1 MPKNKLVDTT
11 KKNIK
16 RNKFLSLSTILVAS
30 IVLVISSFFIS
41 VGLLSQKAIKYYE
54 KKAQV
59 IIFFK
64 RDTKEADIMK
74 IKDLFNDALLV
85 EKIEFIS
92 QEQALAIYKEDFSDN
107 PDLLA
112 TVTADSLPPSLEIR
126 AKDVDSLL
134 TLIERINKERETNSS
149 IDEVMYFKDVVN
161 NLRTLSNT
169 IRIASIILISALL
182 VIAFSLIRIAVGFNI
197 NSHRDEIKIMNLMG
211 STNKYIKMP
220 YLFEGAYYG
229 GLGGFIAATLIIVP
243 FYILI
248 VSLMRNPDFSFSFNQ
263 ILRDLGLTF
272 LRPVNLPFIIIYYLA
287 HILSGILI
295 GLVSSLSAI
304 KKYLD

>member
-304 KKYLD
+304 RKYLD

>member
-41 VGLLSQKAIKYYE
+41 IGILSQKAIKYYE

-59 IIFFK
+59 IVFFK

-74 IKDLFNDALLV
+74 LKELFNDSLLV
-85 EKIEFIS
+85 ESIDYIS
-92 QEQALAIYKEDFSDN
+92 QEKALAIYKEDFSDN

-161 NLRTLSNT
+161 NLRSLSNT
-169 IRIASIILISALL
+169 IRIASIILISAL
-182 VIAFSLIRIAVGFNI
+182 VIIAFSLIRIAVGFNI
-197 NSHRDEIKIMNLMG
+197 NTHKEEIKIMNLIG
-211 STNKYIKMP
+211 STSKYIKMP

-229 GLGGFIAATLIIVP
+229 GLGGIIAATLIIVP
-243 FYILI
+243 FFI
-248 VSLMRNPDFSFSFNQ
+248 VVISLMRNSDFSFSYNQ

-272 LRPVNLPFIIIYYLA
+272 LRPVNIPFLIIYYLA
-287 HILSGILI
+287 HVLSGMFI
-295 GLVSSLSAI
+295 GIVSSLSAI
-304 KKYLD
+304 KKYLN

>member
-1 MPKNKLVDTT
+1 MTKNKIVETT
-11 KKNIK
+11 KKNIQ
-16 RNKFLSLSTILVAS
+16 RNKFLSLSTIVVSA
-30 IVLVISSFFIS
+30 IVLLISSFFIS
-41 VGLLSQKAIKYYE
+41 IGILSQKAIKYYE

-59 IIFFK
+59 IVFFK

-74 IKDLFNDALLV
+74 IKELFNDPLLV
-85 EKIEFIS
+85 ENIDYIS
-92 QEQALAIYKEDFSDN
+92 QEKALSIYKEDFSDN

-134 TLIERINKERETNSS
+134 LLIEKINKEKETNSS

-161 NLRTLSNT
+161 NLKSLSFT
-169 IRIASIILISALL
+169 IRIASVILISALV

-197 NSHRDEIKIMNLMG
+197 NTHKDEIKIMNLMG
-211 STNKYIKMP
+211 SSSRYIRMP

-243 FYILI
+243 FYII
-248 VSLMRNPDFSFSFNQ
+248 VLSLSRNPDFSFSFNQ
-263 ILRDLGLTF
+263 ILRDLNVIF
-272 LRPVNLPFIIIYYLA
+272 LRPINILFLISYYSI
-287 HILSGILI
+287 HMLSGIVI
-295 GLVSSLSAI
+295 GIISSISAI
-304 KKYLD
+304 KKYLK

>member
-182 VIAFSLIRIAVGFNI
+182 IIAFSLIRIAVGFNI
-197 NSHRDEIKIMNLMG
+197 NSHKDEIKIMNLMG

-243 FYILI
+243 FFILI

>member
-41 VGLLSQKAIKYYE
+41 IGILSQKAIKYYE

-197 NSHRDEIKIMNLMG
+197 NSHKDEIKIMNLMG

-243 FYILI
+243 FFILI

>member
-16 RNKFLSLSTILVAS
+16 RNRFLSLSTILVAS

-41 VGLLSQKAIKYYE
+41 IGILSQKAIKYYE

-59 IIFFK
+59 IVFFK
-64 RDTKEADIMK
+64 RDTKETDIMK
-74 IKDLFNDALLV
+74 LKELFNDSLLV
-85 EKIEFIS
+85 ESIDYIS
-92 QEQALAIYKEDFSDN
+92 QEKALAIYKEDFSDN

-197 NSHRDEIKIMNLMG
+197 NSHKDEIKIMNLMG

>member
-1 MPKNKLVDTT
+1 MTKNKIVETT
-11 KKNIK
+11 KKNIQ
-16 RNKFLSLSTILVAS
+16 RNKFLSLSTIFVSA
-30 IVLVISSFFIS
+30 IVLLISSFFIS
-41 VGLLSQKAIKYYE
+41 IGILSQKAIKYYE

-59 IIFFK
+59 IVFFK

-74 IKDLFNDALLV
+74 IKELFNDPLLV
-85 EKIEFIS
+85 ENIDYIS
-92 QEQALAIYKEDFSDN
+92 QEKALSIYKEDFSDN

-134 TLIERINKERETNSS
+134 LLIEKINKEKETNSS

-161 NLRTLSNT
+161 NLKSLSFT
-169 IRIASIILISALL
+169 IRIASVILISALV

-197 NSHRDEIKIMNLMG
+197 NTHKDEIKIMNLMG
-211 STNKYIKMP
+211 SSSRYIRMP

-243 FYILI
+243 FYII
-248 VSLMRNPDFSFSFNQ
+248 VLSLSKNPDFSFSFNQ
-263 ILRDLGLTF
+263 ILRDLGIIF
-272 LRPVNLPFIIIYYLA
+272 LRPINILFLISYYSI
-287 HILSGILI
+287 HMVSGIVI
-295 GLVSSLSAI
+295 GIISSVSAI
-304 KKYLD
+304 KKYLK

>member
-41 VGLLSQKAIKYYE
+41 IGILSQKAIKYYE

-59 IIFFK
+59 IVFFK

-74 IKDLFNDALLV
+74 LKELFNDSLLV
-85 EKIEFIS
+85 ESIDYIS
-92 QEQALAIYKEDFSDN
+92 QEKALAIYKEDFSDN

-161 NLRTLSNT
+161 NLRSLSNT
-169 IRIASIILISALL
+169 IRIASIILISALV

-197 NSHRDEIKIMNLMG
+197 NTHKEEIKIMNLMG
-211 STNKYIKMP
+211 STSKYIKMP

-243 FYILI
+243 FFIVV

-272 LRPVNLPFIIIYYLA
+272 LRPVNIPFLIIYYLA
-287 HILSGILI
+287 HVLSGMFI
-295 GLVSSLSAI
+295 GIVSSLSAI
-304 KKYLD
+304 KKYLN

>member
-41 VGLLSQKAIKYYE
+41 IGILSQKAIKYYE

-59 IIFFK
+59 IVFFK

-74 IKDLFNDALLV
+74 LKELFNDSLLV
-85 EKIEFIS
+85 ESIDYIS
-92 QEQALAIYKEDFSDN
+92 QEKALAIYKEDFSDN

-161 NLRTLSNT
+161 NLRSLSNT
-169 IRIASIILISALL
+169 IRIASIILISALV

-197 NSHRDEIKIMNLMG
+197 NTHKEEIKIMNLMG
-211 STNKYIKMP
+211 STSKYIRMP

-243 FYILI
+243 FFIVV

-272 LRPVNLPFIIIYYLA
+272 LRPVNIPFLIIYYLA
-287 HILSGILI
+287 HVLSGMFI
-295 GLVSSLSAI
+295 GIISSLSAI
-304 KKYLD
+304 KKYLN

>member
-197 NSHRDEIKIMNLMG
+197 NSHKDEIKIMNLMG

-243 FYILI
+243 FFILI